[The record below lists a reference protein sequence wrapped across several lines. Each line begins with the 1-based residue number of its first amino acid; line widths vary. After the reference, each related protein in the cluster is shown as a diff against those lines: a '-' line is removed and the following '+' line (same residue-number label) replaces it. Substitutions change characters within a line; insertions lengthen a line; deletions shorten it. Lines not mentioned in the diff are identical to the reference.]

1 MNYVAE
7 SISLLNRKII
17 LMPGMGGNLPTRC
30 GQNRYTLDPP
40 LSLSTIMIQTTS
52 AYRQRG
58 NAAMYVLLSVLVVA
72 GAAGA
77 IYLLSQNQ
85 DDSMPVE
92 AMPSQ
97 EQAALSAEPPAIKE
111 VNMQEAE
118 IDDTPA
124 RQGRPAKTQANA
136 EDDSDEA
143 GLFERGGR
151 KIPLT
156 DGLTGG
162 SESLIGADS
171 TAPTGPSRKVHAVD
185 AFDYGVLDGRV
196 RVGVFGKGPIPDYR
210 VRLSNDHYVIDM
222 PGEFRYVENFN
233 QALVIER
240 FGVGQA
246 RLVRYER
253 GMRMRIDVTPALK
266 HEPYLIEDSRGLMI
280 AFEPR
285 KQG

>member
-1 MNYVAE
+1 ME
-7 SISLLNRKII
+7 
-17 LMPGMGGNLPTRC
+17 GFGGNLPTPC
-30 GQNRYTLDPP
+30 GQTRYTLDPP
-40 LSLSTIMIQTTS
+40 LSLSTIMIETTS
-52 AYRQRG
+52 ARRQRG

-72 GAAGA
+72 GVAGA
-77 IYLLSQNQ
+77 IYLLSQS
-85 DDSMPVE
+85 DDDGAPIE

-124 RQGRPAKTQANA
+124 RQGRPEELVVSDKS
-136 EDDSDEA
+136 SDEA

-171 TAPTGPSRKVHAVD
+171 SAPAGPSGKVHAVD

-233 QALVIER
+233 QALAIER
-240 FGVGQA
+240 LGVGQA
-246 RLVRYER
+246 RLARYER
-253 GMRMRIDVTPALK
+253 GMRMRIDVTPALQ

-285 KQG
+285 KQN

>member
-1 MNYVAE
+1 
-7 SISLLNRKII
+7 
-17 LMPGMGGNLPTRC
+17 
-30 GQNRYTLDPP
+30 
-40 LSLSTIMIQTTS
+40 MIQTTS
-52 AYRQRG
+52 ARRQRG

-77 IYLLSQNQ
+77 IYLLSQDEEQ
-85 DDSMPVE
+85 SMPAE

-124 RQGRPAKTQANA
+124 RQGRSTQAQSGEQN
-136 EDDSDEA
+136 DDEA

-171 TAPTGPSRKVHAVD
+171 SAPAGKPGKVHAVD

-222 PGEFRYVENFN
+222 PGEFRYVENFS
-233 QALVIER
+233 QALSIER
-240 FGVGQA
+240 FGVAQA
-246 RLVRYER
+246 HLGRYDR
-253 GMRMRIDVTPALK
+253 GMRMRIDVTPALQ

-285 KQG
+285 KAN